1 MTGRLPVCEESGIAE
16 RLAEIQAERMA
27 SIAGCQCP
35 PDGDGGQTHR
45 PGCPLEPRPSAMP
58 SQMEMAR
65 AAMRRAR
72 ARQRRTADDYI
83 AEGIA
88 AKAARHRVLS

>member
-1 MTGRLPVCEESGIAE
+1 MTGRTPACEDSGIAE

-27 SIAGCQCP
+27 RIAGCQCP

-45 PGCPLEPRPSAMP
+45 PGCALEPRPAAMP

>member
-1 MTGRLPVCEESGIAE
+1 
-16 RLAEIQAERMA
+16 
-27 SIAGCQCP
+27 
-35 PDGDGGQTHR
+35 
-45 PGCPLEPRPSAMP
+45 MP

-72 ARQRRTADDYI
+72 ARQRRTVDDYI

-88 AKAARHRVLS
+88 AKYARHRVLS